1 MLTIK
6 KLRTKYNSI
15 STLDLELLLAFAI
28 KKDRAYILA
37 HPEYKLSVFETIHFA
52 HFRILYKLGY
62 SLAYIGGSKDFFG
75 LTFYVNKH
83 TLIPRPET
91 ELLVEEV
98 LNELKNNDTYS
109 NNKDTYLIDVGTGT
123 GCIPVIIGKKTN
135 QTNLKLLATDIS
147 RSALKIA
154 KKNAALH
161 AISVAFF
168 CGNLL
173 ETVLKKR
180 PEIRVAPLIITA
192 NLPYLTIEQFKKEKS
207 IQREPLLALVA
218 KNGGLATY
226 DTLFKQIKELLYN
239 NEHIK
244 DVALFLEID
253 PSQTIPISKLVKTYF
268 SQALVEIK
276 KDLAGRDRVVKI
288 IF

>member
-1 MLTIK
+1 MPTIK
-6 KLRTKYNSI
+6 KLRKKHNSI
-15 STLDLELLLAFAI
+15 PSLDLELLLAFAI
-28 KKDRAYILA
+28 KKDRAYVLA

-52 HFRILYKLGY
+52 HFRILYTLGY
-62 SLAYIGGSKDFFG
+62 PLAYIGGSKDFFG

-91 ELLVEEV
+91 ELLIEEV
-98 LNELKNNDTYS
+98 LNEFKNNDAYS
-109 NNKDTYLIDVGTGT
+109 RNKDVYLIDVGTGT
-123 GCIPVIIGKKTN
+123 GCIPVVVGEKTN
-135 QTNLKLLATDIS
+135 QKNIKLLATDIS

-161 AISVAFF
+161 TINVDFF

-192 NLPYLTIEQFKKEKS
+192 NLPYLTIEQFKNEKS
-207 IQREPLLALVA
+207 IQREPYLALVA
-218 KNGGLATY
+218 KNGGLAIY
-226 DTLFKQIKELLYN
+226 DKLLKQIKELVYSE
-239 NEHIK
+239 EHIK
-244 DVALFLEID
+244 DVVLFFEID
-253 PSQTIPISKLVKTYF
+253 PSQTLPISKLVKTYF
-268 SQALVEIK
+268 SQASIEIK